1 MLLLWAARQ
10 QPPDAAPL
18 ARRGLPPRVPA
29 PIRPLHF
36 RQPGDI
42 TTDPFSL
49 TRRPLPYPGD
59 SAMCCFMVLVN
70 LPADLGLLC
79 MFLQEE
85 KKKKDCV
92 HSSRTFWKNKSS
104 LEATEVARLSL
115 TVRPLR
121 LQTSP
126 AVSCCLRGLCPPA
139 SCCCPYL
146 PAARQPWGNCIR
158 LRPGFLTRKTERT
171 GRSLGAARWGVA
183 GRGAGRARE
192 GARCRWRRSR
202 GEGAP
207 WLSAPPSPPR
217 PAGRGR
223 DVRVQRSL
231 LLPSLSH
238 LAPHADVTRTSER
251 IEKL

>member
-1 MLLLWAARQ
+1 
-10 QPPDAAPL
+10 
-18 ARRGLPPRVPA
+18 
-29 PIRPLHF
+29 
-36 RQPGDI
+36 
-42 TTDPFSL
+42 
-49 TRRPLPYPGD
+49 
-59 SAMCCFMVLVN
+59 MCCFMVLVN

-171 GRSLGAARWGVA
+171 GRSLGAPSELPGGVWRGA
-183 GRGAGRARE
+183 APGGRGKEHGAGGGGA
-192 GARCRWRRSR
+192 GAR
-202 GEGAP
+202 
-207 WLSAPPSPPR
+207 APP
-217 PAGRGR
+217 G
-223 DVRVQRSL
+223 
-231 LLPSLSH
+231 
-238 LAPHADVTRTSER
+238 
-251 IEKL
+251 